1 VLHPGRVEGG
11 PPALL
16 VVPGKLE
23 IVALARHAPLDVA
36 DAAPRVQPRTEGP
49 EHGQVSVYTSRFQR
63 DEEQASEAVSHGLR
77 VPDVTSPG
85 GIEGTVEELVGALA
99 KLRDVLEA
107 GEPEERKAVV
117 RTFLRGI
124 RINQKAGQAS

>member
-1 VLHPGRVEGG
+1 MPRRAVPRGGRGARDRVLHPGRVEGG

-16 VVPGKLE
+16 VVPRELE

-49 EHGQVSVYTSRFQR
+49 ELHGQVSVYTSRFQR

-77 VPDVTSPG
+77 GPDVTSPG
-85 GIEGTVEELVGALA
+85 GI
-99 KLRDVLEA
+99 
-107 GEPEERKAVV
+107 
-117 RTFLRGI
+117 
-124 RINQKAGQAS
+124 